1 MFSIKNYKHLIF
13 KSSLLFLIS
22 ALLWSCQGND
32 NNDDQDPV
40 NTEFP
45 VISQFSFLKAN
56 NPSLIQDYHFT
67 IENNKIS
74 GRISHEASIR
84 NLIATFTHHG
94 TEINANDQVQNSGV
108 STNDFTHNLNYVVK
122 TSDGRQDIYEIEI
135 VYFTN
140 LPIIYLTTNG
150 DLPIDSKEEY
160 REGFV
165 AIYGGKELEDFSS
178 AEMKIKGRGNSTWF
192 VHPKKPFQLKF
203 PEKTSILGMPEDKK
217 WIFLAEYSDKSLMR
231 NTIAFELGYLSKLD
245 WTPESVFTD
254 VFVNN
259 EYGGTYNISQ
269 KVEES
274 TNRVALGDNGY
285 LLEIDQLNRLD
296 ADDVYFRTDR
306 FLINI
311 KEPELEYD
319 SEQYNYAKNLL
330 NDFENAL
337 FGSNFSD
344 LEIGYHKYIDVD
356 SFIDWYLISEI
367 TKNQDSKDFSSI
379 FMNVIPG
386 GKIKMGPLWDFDLAF
401 GNVNYSDATYPSGF
415 WVKDHKWY
423 ARLFEDQNFKSK
435 VKSRFLY
442 FKDNVDFILEK
453 MDEYA
458 ELLKYSQ
465 EENNDKWNLFG
476 RHVWPNPVFYN
487 SHQEEVDHL
496 KNWYEQ
502 RMVWLDNAFRNL

>member
-13 KSSLLFLIS
+13 KSSLLFLMS

-32 NNDDQDPV
+32 SNDTQDPV

-84 NLIATFTHHG
+84 DLIATFTHHG
-94 TEINANDQVQNSGV
+94 TEIYANDQVQNSGV

-122 TSDGRQDIYEIEI
+122 TSDGRQDIYEVEI

-203 PEKTSILGMPEDKK
+203 PDKTSILGMPEDKK

-231 NTIAFELGYLSKLD
+231 NTIAFELGYL
-245 WTPESVFTD
+245 
-254 VFVNN
+254 
-259 EYGGTYNISQ
+259 
-269 KVEES
+269 
-274 TNRVALGDNGY
+274 R
-285 LLEIDQLNRLD
+285 
-296 ADDVYFRTDR
+296 
-306 FLINI
+306 
-311 KEPELEYD
+311 
-319 SEQYNYAKNLL
+319 NLT
-330 NDFENAL
+330 
-337 FGSNFSD
+337 G
-344 LEIGYHKYIDVD
+344 
-356 SFIDWYLISEI
+356 
-367 TKNQDSKDFSSI
+367 
-379 FMNVIPG
+379 
-386 GKIKMGPLWDFDLAF
+386 
-401 GNVNYSDATYPSGF
+401 
-415 WVKDHKWY
+415 
-423 ARLFEDQNFKSK
+423 
-435 VKSRFLY
+435 
-442 FKDNVDFILEK
+442 
-453 MDEYA
+453 
-458 ELLKYSQ
+458 
-465 EENNDKWNLFG
+465 
-476 RHVWPNPVFYN
+476 
-487 SHQEEVDHL
+487 HL
-496 KNWYEQ
+496 KVFLLMCLLTMS
-502 RMVWLDNAFRNL
+502 MVVPIISHKK